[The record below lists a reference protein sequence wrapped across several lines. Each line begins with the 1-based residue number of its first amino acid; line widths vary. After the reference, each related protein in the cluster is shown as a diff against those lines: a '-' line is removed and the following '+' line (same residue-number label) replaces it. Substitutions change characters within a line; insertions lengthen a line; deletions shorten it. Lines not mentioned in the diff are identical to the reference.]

1 MFTNLCLQHKKNKKM
16 KNLNYIFLLVITLF
30 IYSCGGSSENS
41 SSTSSLS
48 GDIKIDGSS
57 TVYPV
62 TEAVAEEFRKVH
74 PKVRVTCNKRKYSK
88 MLSYK

>member
-1 MFTNLCLQHKKNKKM
+1 M

-30 IYSCGGSSENS
+30 IYSCGGSSDKS

-62 TEAVAEEFRKVH
+62 TEAVAEEFRKFTQ
-74 PKVRVTCNKRKYSK
+74 K
-88 MLSYK
+88 